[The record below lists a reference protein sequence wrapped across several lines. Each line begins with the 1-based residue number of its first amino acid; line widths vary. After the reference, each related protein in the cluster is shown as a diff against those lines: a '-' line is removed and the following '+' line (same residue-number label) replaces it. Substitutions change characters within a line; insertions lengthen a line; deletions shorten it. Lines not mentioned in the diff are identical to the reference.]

1 MSSAERDRLARVSL
15 SRLTEPGDL
24 RLLPLV
30 GELGAVK
37 VHELLLAQGDLGEA
51 AADLAQRL
59 GDEDP
64 ARDLERAERLG
75 MRFVIPSDAEW
86 PIGLDDLS
94 GVEPLQERGCT
105 PLGLWVR
112 GPLRLDSLRESVS
125 IVGARSSTSYGDHVA
140 GEIAATCTAAG
151 WGVVSGAAFG
161 IDIAS
166 HRGAFSV
173 EGPTVAVLACG
184 VDRAYPTAHRDQ
196 LAYLVKTGAV
206 VSEAAPGWTATRVR
220 FLARNRLIAALS
232 RGTVIVEAAHR
243 SGALNTANWADRLS
257 RMVMGVPGPVTSAA
271 SVGVHQLIRRGATLV
286 TRGEEVLELL
296 DASGGHLLIEPRAP
310 ENARDKI
317 SVRHRQVLD
326 AVPVHSGARADSI
339 ARAAGVG
346 LIEVCRSLRSLETH
360 GLVEQRVD
368 GWRLGELGRA

>member
-1 MSSAERDRLARVSL
+1 MIGTEQDRLARVSL

-30 GELGAVK
+30 RELGAIK
-37 VHELLLAQGDLGEA
+37 VRELLLDQGGLGEA

-64 ARDLERAERLG
+64 ARDLERAERMG
-75 MRFVIPSDAEW
+75 MRFVIPADAEW
-86 PIGLDDLS
+86 PAGLDDLT
-94 GVEPLQERGCT
+94 GVEPLQERGET

-112 GPLRLDSLRESVS
+112 GPLRLESLQQSVS

-140 GEIAATCTAAG
+140 REIAATCAAAG
-151 WGVVSGAAFG
+151 WAVVSGAAFG

-166 HRGAFSV
+166 HGGAFSV
-173 EGPTVAVLACG
+173 KGPTVAVLACG

-220 FLARNRLIAALS
+220 FLARNRLIAAMS

-243 SGALNTANWADRLS
+243 SGALNTANWAERLS
-257 RMVMGVPGPVTSAA
+257 RFVMGVPGPVTSTA
-271 SVGVHQLIRRGATLV
+271 SVGVHQLIRRGGMLV

-296 DASGGHLLIEPRAP
+296 DKSGKHLLTEARDP
-310 ENARDKI
+310 EHARDKV
-317 SVRHRQVLD
+317 SVRHRQILD
-326 AVPVHSGARADSI
+326 AVPVHAGAGVDSI

-346 LIEVCRSLRSLETH
+346 LIEVRRSLRSLETH
-360 GLVEQRVD
+360 GLVEQRLD